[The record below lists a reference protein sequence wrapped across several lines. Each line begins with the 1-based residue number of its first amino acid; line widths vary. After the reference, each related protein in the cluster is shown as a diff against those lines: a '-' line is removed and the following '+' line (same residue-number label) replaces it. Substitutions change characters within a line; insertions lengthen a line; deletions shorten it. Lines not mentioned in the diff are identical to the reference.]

1 MIYSV
6 IAEVRNNTDLY
17 LCELLDNEYGI
28 KSNEKIL
35 YKIDDVTIYEKK
47 EYLDGKILKKYP
59 IGEDIFWISLNCTL
73 ADIKKVNFLYFNI
86 FTNK

>member
-47 EYLDGKILKKYP
+47 EYLDGKILKKEY
-59 IGEDIFWISLNCTL
+59 E
-73 ADIKKVNFLYFNI
+73 
-86 FTNK
+86 NKA